1 MHEIKKIYDLDF
13 LEDEQVEPRIIGRTE
28 SLAFSTG
35 RFAIKFIQNLCEG
48 HNRTYQ
54 NKFFEFEFDKDEYLK
69 DNKNIYLEG
78 KSKNFNSAY
87 TNFVKLSRKSFQAKM
102 ELAGLSEQK
111 EETKLNKQD
120 KKKSIRDVLINKKT
134 PKIIEEKPK
143 DLVGDPLEI
152 KNTIETIVSNQQTQ
166 TIEQED
172 KELEQSLDN
181 TQVSFFNL
189 ISYML
194 SMVNKNFHAGNTLD
208 CILFQNVIKFKN
220 LENLSELYSRL
231 SDLIVEM
238 IQGTDI
244 ENFKKFYSS
253 GLPKAYRYF
262 SVEGAYTPNKDH
274 KIFIFL
280 ELSNQIKNIL
290 FDKQLT
296 FDPLCYNMKYFL
308 FTTINN
314 ILSQE
319 GIDLSVV
326 LAFASIFPPD
336 DLLGVISIYLRGIY
350 LSHYCRLNYNIDDF
364 NKELN
369 FLELNNIQLLELKQF
384 FRGNPH
390 IYNDKYF
397 QLASQMYLFLTILA
411 EKFNI
416 RDAEKVKKYTEK
428 ETIESKVSDVREIIT
443 QSNVEEDTLLTK
455 LTSLI
460 NIGSPNIKLKRVK
473 PSDHNNINDKII
485 AAKFF
490 SKIVKKCEFRTE
502 NEDELQLKIIYF
514 ICDPHYYYI
523 SKNNIQNFFKYV
535 DRTSAKQKL
544 GSLLENLDTFF
555 FEIEFK
561 KEVNRKAKY
570 KLFFLQIDY
579 NKINIYNFIISSL
592 INMLLLFFLKDEERG
607 RESHS
612 LNYTINV
619 IVFFQILLNVLY
631 LYMFYISK
639 YGFYISLL
647 QNKLGKDHKLT
658 LKEKINLY
666 ILDSF
671 VLNDEIYLIFFIIIT
686 SILGLFLKYNAFL
699 FALQLLTI
707 IKFIDIIREIL
718 SAFKLKLFE
727 LLEAIEVLA
736 IIIYFVANFEFFFL
750 IDEFNIEVGD
760 KIENFCQN
768 LLECTINI
776 FNHGIRAGGGIGDL
790 LEAKS
795 YDDKYLYFLRF
806 FCDLLFYI
814 VCMLLS
820 LNIISSIIV
829 NTFSQIREDSNQ
841 KEEDQKNRCFI
852 CNISRIEFQK
862 NKIDIGFHR
871 KYEHNTNNY
880 IKFFVFL
887 WNIDEKDMDAD
898 QSFINNC
905 MKEKDITA
913 I

>member
-1 MHEIKKIYDLDF
+1 
-13 LEDEQVEPRIIGRTE
+13 
-28 SLAFSTG
+28 
-35 RFAIKFIQNLCEG
+35 
-48 HNRTYQ
+48 
-54 NKFFEFEFDKDEYLK
+54 
-69 DNKNIYLEG
+69 
-78 KSKNFNSAY
+78 
-87 TNFVKLSRKSFQAKM
+87 
-102 ELAGLSEQK
+102 
-111 EETKLNKQD
+111 
-120 KKKSIRDVLINKKT
+120 
-134 PKIIEEKPK
+134 
-143 DLVGDPLEI
+143 
-152 KNTIETIVSNQQTQ
+152 
-166 TIEQED
+166 
-172 KELEQSLDN
+172 
-181 TQVSFFNL
+181 
-189 ISYML
+189 
-194 SMVNKNFHAGNTLD
+194 MVNKNFHAGNTLD

-416 RDAEKVKKYTEK
+416 REAEKVKKYTEK

-905 MKEKDITA
+905 MKEKDIKFFPMNCSKS
-913 I
+913 IGEVENDDEED

>member
-1 MHEIKKIYDLDF
+1 
-13 LEDEQVEPRIIGRTE
+13 
-28 SLAFSTG
+28 
-35 RFAIKFIQNLCEG
+35 
-48 HNRTYQ
+48 
-54 NKFFEFEFDKDEYLK
+54 
-69 DNKNIYLEG
+69 
-78 KSKNFNSAY
+78 
-87 TNFVKLSRKSFQAKM
+87 
-102 ELAGLSEQK
+102 
-111 EETKLNKQD
+111 
-120 KKKSIRDVLINKKT
+120 
-134 PKIIEEKPK
+134 
-143 DLVGDPLEI
+143 
-152 KNTIETIVSNQQTQ
+152 
-166 TIEQED
+166 
-172 KELEQSLDN
+172 
-181 TQVSFFNL
+181 
-189 ISYML
+189 
-194 SMVNKNFHAGNTLD
+194 MVNKNFHAGNTLD

-262 SVEGAYTPNKDH
+262 SVEGAYTPNKDHKIKDH

-905 MKEKDITA
+905 MKEKDIKFFPMNCSKS
-913 I
+913 IGEVENDDEED

>member
-1 MHEIKKIYDLDF
+1 
-13 LEDEQVEPRIIGRTE
+13 
-28 SLAFSTG
+28 
-35 RFAIKFIQNLCEG
+35 
-48 HNRTYQ
+48 
-54 NKFFEFEFDKDEYLK
+54 
-69 DNKNIYLEG
+69 
-78 KSKNFNSAY
+78 
-87 TNFVKLSRKSFQAKM
+87 
-102 ELAGLSEQK
+102 
-111 EETKLNKQD
+111 
-120 KKKSIRDVLINKKT
+120 
-134 PKIIEEKPK
+134 
-143 DLVGDPLEI
+143 
-152 KNTIETIVSNQQTQ
+152 
-166 TIEQED
+166 
-172 KELEQSLDN
+172 
-181 TQVSFFNL
+181 
-189 ISYML
+189 
-194 SMVNKNFHAGNTLD
+194 MVNKNFHAGNTLD

-262 SVEGAYTPNKDH
+262 SVEGDYVPNKDH

-290 FDKQLT
+290 FNKNLT

-326 LAFASIFPPD
+326 MAFASIFPPD

-411 EKFNI
+411 EKFNVKE
-416 RDAEKVKKYTEK
+416 AEKVKNYIQK
-428 ETIESKVSDVREIIT
+428 ETIESKVSDVREIIV
-443 QSNVEEDTLLTK
+443 QSNVEEDTLITK

-473 PSDHNNINDKII
+473 PSDHNYNNDKII

-490 SKIVKKCEFRTE
+490 NKIVKKCEFRTE
-502 NEDELQLKIIYF
+502 NEGELELKIIYF

-523 SKNNIQNFFKYV
+523 SKNNIQSFFKYV

-544 GSLLENLDTFF
+544 QSLLENLDTFF

-592 INMLLLFFLKDEERG
+592 INLLLLFFLKDEERG
-607 RESHS
+607 RESHK
-612 LNYTINV
+612 LDYTING

-671 VLNDEIYLIFFIIIT
+671 VLNDEIFLIFFIIIT
-686 SILGLFLKYNAFL
+686 SLFGLFLKYNAFL

-727 LLEAIEVLA
+727 LMEAIEVLA

-776 FNHGIRAGGGIGDL
+776 FNHGVRAGGGIGDL

-795 YDDKYLYFLRF
+795 YSDKYLYFLRF
-806 FCDLLFYI
+806 FCDLIFYI
-814 VCMLLS
+814 VVMLLS

-841 KEEDQKNRCFI
+841 KEEDMKNRCFI

-862 NKIDIGFHR
+862 NKIDIGYHR

-898 QSFINNC
+898 QSFINDC
-905 MKEKDITA
+905 LKEKDIKFFPMNCSKS
-913 I
+913 IGEVENDDEED

>member
-1 MHEIKKIYDLDF
+1 
-13 LEDEQVEPRIIGRTE
+13 
-28 SLAFSTG
+28 
-35 RFAIKFIQNLCEG
+35 
-48 HNRTYQ
+48 
-54 NKFFEFEFDKDEYLK
+54 
-69 DNKNIYLEG
+69 
-78 KSKNFNSAY
+78 
-87 TNFVKLSRKSFQAKM
+87 
-102 ELAGLSEQK
+102 
-111 EETKLNKQD
+111 
-120 KKKSIRDVLINKKT
+120 
-134 PKIIEEKPK
+134 
-143 DLVGDPLEI
+143 
-152 KNTIETIVSNQQTQ
+152 
-166 TIEQED
+166 
-172 KELEQSLDN
+172 
-181 TQVSFFNL
+181 
-189 ISYML
+189 
-194 SMVNKNFHAGNTLD
+194 
-208 CILFQNVIKFKN
+208 
-220 LENLSELYSRL
+220 
-231 SDLIVEM
+231 
-238 IQGTDI
+238 
-244 ENFKKFYSS
+244 
-253 GLPKAYRYF
+253 
-262 SVEGAYTPNKDH
+262 
-274 KIFIFL
+274 
-280 ELSNQIKNIL
+280 
-290 FDKQLT
+290 
-296 FDPLCYNMKYFL
+296 
-308 FTTINN
+308 
-314 ILSQE
+314 
-319 GIDLSVV
+319 
-326 LAFASIFPPD
+326 
-336 DLLGVISIYLRGIY
+336 
-350 LSHYCRLNYNIDDF
+350 
-364 NKELN
+364 
-369 FLELNNIQLLELKQF
+369 
-384 FRGNPH
+384 
-390 IYNDKYF
+390 
-397 QLASQMYLFLTILA
+397 MYLFLTILA

-905 MKEKDITA
+905 MKEKDIKFFPMNCSKS
-913 I
+913 IGEVENDDEED

>member
-1 MHEIKKIYDLDF
+1 
-13 LEDEQVEPRIIGRTE
+13 
-28 SLAFSTG
+28 
-35 RFAIKFIQNLCEG
+35 
-48 HNRTYQ
+48 
-54 NKFFEFEFDKDEYLK
+54 
-69 DNKNIYLEG
+69 
-78 KSKNFNSAY
+78 
-87 TNFVKLSRKSFQAKM
+87 
-102 ELAGLSEQK
+102 
-111 EETKLNKQD
+111 
-120 KKKSIRDVLINKKT
+120 
-134 PKIIEEKPK
+134 
-143 DLVGDPLEI
+143 
-152 KNTIETIVSNQQTQ
+152 
-166 TIEQED
+166 
-172 KELEQSLDN
+172 
-181 TQVSFFNL
+181 
-189 ISYML
+189 
-194 SMVNKNFHAGNTLD
+194 
-208 CILFQNVIKFKN
+208 
-220 LENLSELYSRL
+220 
-231 SDLIVEM
+231 
-238 IQGTDI
+238 
-244 ENFKKFYSS
+244 
-253 GLPKAYRYF
+253 
-262 SVEGAYTPNKDH
+262 
-274 KIFIFL
+274 
-280 ELSNQIKNIL
+280 
-290 FDKQLT
+290 
-296 FDPLCYNMKYFL
+296 MKYFL

-326 LAFASIFPPD
+326 MAFASIFPPD

-411 EKFNI
+411 EKFNVKE
-416 RDAEKVKKYTEK
+416 AEKVKNYIQK
-428 ETIESKVSDVREIIT
+428 ETIESKVSDVREIIV
-443 QSNVEEDTLLTK
+443 QSNVEEDTLITK

-473 PSDHNNINDKII
+473 PSDHNYNNDKII

-490 SKIVKKCEFRTE
+490 NKIVKKCEFRTE
-502 NEDELQLKIIYF
+502 NEGELELKIIYF

-523 SKNNIQNFFKYV
+523 SKNNIQSFFKYV

-544 GSLLENLDTFF
+544 QSLLENLDTFF

-592 INMLLLFFLKDEERG
+592 INLLLLFFLKDEERG
-607 RESHS
+607 RESHK
-612 LNYTINV
+612 LDYTING

-671 VLNDEIYLIFFIIIT
+671 VLNDEIFLIFFIIIT
-686 SILGLFLKYNAFL
+686 SLFGLFLKYNAFL

-727 LLEAIEVLA
+727 LMEAIEVLA

-776 FNHGIRAGGGIGDL
+776 FNHGVRAGGGIGDL

-795 YDDKYLYFLRF
+795 YSDKYLYFLRF
-806 FCDLLFYI
+806 FCDLIFYI
-814 VCMLLS
+814 VVMLLS

-841 KEEDQKNRCFI
+841 KEEDMKNRCFI

-862 NKIDIGFHR
+862 NKIDIGYHR

-898 QSFINNC
+898 QSFINDC
-905 MKEKDITA
+905 IKEKDIKFFPMNCSKS
-913 I
+913 IGEVENDDEED